1 MNKGANKMKNDV
13 LLIEDTINIAKIL
26 KYDLEQSGFS
36 TTVFYDGSSAMETI
50 NTIEYSVYILDW
62 MLPDVTGIDLCK
74 LIRKNFPG
82 AHIIML
88 TARSEELDKI
98 EAFNEG
104 ADDYITKPFSSR
116 ELIAR
121 IKAYLRK
128 KQLSPAKE
136 EVTKIQ
142 YEDLTVF
149 TDKIEIWCNSLQLTL
164 TKKEY
169 ELLLYFINHPQKVIT
184 RDKLLDRI
192 WGYDYDG
199 ENRTVDVH
207 VFKVRNKLEKHSTLR
222 IETIR
227 GMGYILTSDT
237 SKKADTR
244 EQ

>member
-1 MNKGANKMKNDV
+1 MDKGANEMKNDV
-13 LLIEDTINIAKIL
+13 LLIEDTVNIAKIL

-36 TTVFYDGSSAMETI
+36 TTVFYDGNSAMQAI

-62 MLPDVTGIDLCK
+62 MLPDVTGIELCK
-74 LIRKNFPG
+74 LIRKNFP
-82 AHIIML
+82 AVHIIML

-128 KQLSPAKE
+128 KQLSLSKE
-136 EVTKIQ
+136 EITKIQ

-149 TDKIEIWCNSLQLTL
+149 TDKIEIWCNSQQLTL

-207 VFKVRNKLEKHSTLR
+207 VFKVRNKLEKHSALR

-237 SKKADTR
+237 TKKSDTR
-244 EQ
+244 E